1 MTDKEKVLDNL
12 SELRTDLE
20 LEQNPQY
27 WKYRKERFSPY
38 LENLYIMTTDAY
50 IKTSNIKL

>member
-12 SELRTDLE
+12 SELRTDIE
-20 LEQNPQY
+20 LGQNPQY
-27 WKYRKERFSPY
+27 WNRDIERFTPY

-50 IKTSNIKL
+50 IKVANNV